1 MSKHEAEVQKYKDQI
16 ALLEDDLDQAEERIA
31 NQKQAAETTNVSDS
45 FLFLLFYYSTY
56 YF

>member
-31 NQKQAAETTNVSDS
+31 NQKQAAETTNLSGS